1 MHKIGFKVY
10 AGCLFIE
17 GDGAKDLQRNGVDVI
32 QLDVT
37 KEVDWNQA
45 VDHIRGKTG
54 ALWGLVHNAGW
65 STFGEI
71 EWVGMDTYRRI
82 AEINTFGIIL
92 GTQKILPL
100 IRPNKGRI
108 VTITSGL
115 VRGAAPSRSPYVFTK
130 YAVVGFIEC
139 LRYEMKRFGVQVHA
153 ENMGHVS
160 KSRNSRAIF
169 LLEADAF

>member
-10 AGCLFIE
+10 AGCLFID
-17 GDGAKDLQRNGVDVI
+17 GDGAKDLQRNGVGVI

-54 ALWGLVHNAGW
+54 ALCGLVHNAGW

-100 IRPNKGRI
+100 I
-108 VTITSGL
+108 GL
-115 VRGAAPSRSPYVFTK
+115 IKAA
-130 YAVVGFIEC
+130 
-139 LRYEMKRFGVQVHA
+139 L
-153 ENMGHVS
+153 
-160 KSRNSRAIF
+160 
-169 LLEADAF
+169 